1 KTKSDVLEVGSPLE
15 ELHESTSK
23 TKQNAHPTVQVT
35 KKARVSDASE
45 SSSSSTSSLD
55 KITKPMTWKDVVL
68 PEEDE
73 GTVPVYDDCAEV
85 RRKIRL
91 LQKTPG
97 WKVVTQWLKEIG
109 GINSNSFGRFMKEK
123 GRTDGASNGT
133 YLAAYIYFEKVR
145 ILEGKK
151 KSATRQNNEMSQP
164 NGYPLENRRKQWVF
178 VGK

>member
-1 KTKSDVLEVGSPLE
+1 MAPKRKSDALEAGLPLE
-15 ELHESTSK
+15 DLHESTSK
-23 TKQNAHPTVQVT
+23 TDQNAHLTVQVT
-35 KKARVSDASE
+35 KKARVSDASG
-45 SSSSSTSSLD
+45 SSKGLD
-55 KITKPMTWKDVVL
+55 QISKPTTWKDVVL
-68 PEEDE
+68 PGEDE

-91 LQKTPG
+91 LQKNPG
-97 WKVVTQWLKEIG
+97 WKVTHWLKEIG

-151 KSATRQNNEMSQP
+151 KTATRQDNEISQP
-164 NGYPLENRRKQWVF
+164 DGFPLENRRKQWVF
-178 VGK
+178 VGR